1 MTRAEENVSQ
11 TSLHHARLDWN
22 EAGTPVSSEFGD
34 VYFSNDNGLS
44 ETRYVFLQQN
54 RLPAR
59 FSHHDSDNFVI
70 GETGFGTGLNFLATM
85 AAFLEQGSDPE
96 RCARLHFISF
106 EKYPLTQADLGKAL
120 GAWPEL
126 ASLSQALIEQ
136 WPLPIEGCHR
146 LQFAEGR
153 VRLDLWFGD
162 IKDTLPLVPQ
172 GPHGL
177 VDAWYLDGFS
187 PAKNPEMWTQE
198 LFDGLARLARP
209 AATISTF
216 TCAGFVR
223 RGLIAA
229 GFGAKKVKGH
239 GSKREMLAGMREGKM
254 PEPTIAPWYARTEAN
269 STGEVLI
276 IGGGIA
282 SAMAALSLVERGR
295 AVTLLCEG
303 DEPATGASGNRQGA
317 LYPLLNGEHDAL
329 SRFYALAFGYA
340 RNRLLALARHHAI
353 AFGLGEDSD
362 KGSQGG
368 VVQLGY
374 DDKSAAKLAKMSQ
387 GPFPPALMRPL
398 DAAEVEQR
406 SGLPCG
412 HGGVIYPL
420 GGWLCPADL
429 TRAALA
435 EAQATGLL
443 RLEYGAEITA
453 LSELEGGW
461 RVESREGRHWQAPTL
476 VVAAGHQLPALLP
489 FAELPLY
496 PVRGQVS
503 HVPTTASLSRL
514 KTVLCYDGYLT
525 PAHNGAH
532 CIGASYGRNQ
542 SGTDY
547 SPEEQAQNQS
557 RLQACLPEAVWPSEV
572 DVSGGE
578 ARVGVR
584 CASRDHLPVAGPVV
598 RLAQLEEHYA
608 HLRTRQAD
616 AAPLPLHPGLFV
628 LGALGSRGLCSAPLC
643 GELVASEICGD
654 PLPLPTD
661 LLEAL
666 HPARYWVRKLLK
678 GKPLRG

>member
-22 EAGTPVSSEFGD
+22 EAGTPVSSDFGD

-59 FSHHDSDNFVI
+59 FSHHDSDSFVI

-85 AAFLEQGSDPE
+85 QAFLEQSPQSGNGS
-96 RCARLHFISF
+96 RLHFISF
-106 EKYPLTQADLGKAL
+106 EKYPLTQDDLRKAL
-120 GAWPEL
+120 AAWPEL
-126 ASLSQALIEQ
+126 GHLSQDLVAQ
-136 WPLPIEGCHR
+136 WPLPVSGCHR
-146 LQFAEGR
+146 LHFAGGR
-153 VRLDLWFGD
+153 IRLDLWFGD
-162 IKDTLPLVPQ
+162 IKDMLPQVP
-172 GPHGL
+172 HRAEGL

-187 PAKNPEMWTQE
+187 PAKNPEMWTQD

-209 AATISTF
+209 DCSIATF

-229 GFGAKKVKGH
+229 GFAMKKVKGH
-239 GSKREMLAGMREGKM
+239 GSKREMLVGDRTDKQ
-254 PEPTIAPWYARTEAN
+254 PQQTIAPWYARPAGR
-269 STGEVLI
+269 TGEVVI

-282 SAMAALSLVERGR
+282 SAMTALSLVERGR
-295 AVTLLCEG
+295 KVTLLCADG
-303 DEPATGASGNRQGA
+303 EPATGASGNRQGA

-329 SRFYALAFGYA
+329 SRFYSLAFGYA
-340 RNRLLALARHHAI
+340 RQRLLALAERHPI
-353 AFGLGEDSD
+353 AFELC
-362 KGSQGG
+362 G
-368 VVQLGY
+368 VTQLGY

-387 GPFPPALMRPL
+387 GPFPSELMHPL
-398 DAAEVEQR
+398 STAEVEQVV
-406 SGLPCG
+406 GLPCG
-412 HGGVIYPL
+412 HSGVSYPL

-429 TRAALA
+429 TRAALK
-435 EAQATGLL
+435 EAQASGLL
-443 RLEYGAEITA
+443 EVEYHTRVSAIAEQA
-453 LSELEGGW
+453 DGW
-461 RVESREGRHWQAPTL
+461 QVESQDGRHWQAPNL

-503 HVPTTASLSRL
+503 HVPTTASLRQL

-525 PAHNGAH
+525 PMHNDQH

-542 SGTDY
+542 S
-547 SPEEQAQNQS
+547 SLEFRAEEQIQNQV
-557 RLQACLPEAVWPSEV
+557 RLQACLPEQTWPAEV
-572 DVSGGE
+572 DVSGNE

-584 CASRDHLPVAGPVV
+584 CASRDHLPVVGPVA
-598 RLAQLEEHYA
+598 RLASLADHYA
-608 HLRTRQAD
+608 QLQHDQHNAQ
-616 AAPLPLHPGLFV
+616 PLPLHPGLYV

-643 GELVASEICGD
+643 GELLASEICGD
-654 PLPLPTD
+654 PLPLAAD

-678 GKPLRG
+678 GKALV

>member
-54 RLPAR
+54 RLPER
-59 FSHHDSDNFVI
+59 FSHHDSDSFVI

-85 AAFLEQGSDPE
+85 AAFLERAPLSGNGS
-96 RCARLHFISF
+96 RLHFISV
-106 EKYPLTQADLGKAL
+106 EKYPLTQADLRKAL
-120 GAWPEL
+120 AAWPEL
-126 ASLSQALIEQ
+126 ATLSQPLIDQ
-136 WPLPIEGCHR
+136 WPLPVSGCHR
-146 LQFAEGR
+146 LLFADGR
-153 VRLDLWFGD
+153 IRLDLWFGD
-162 IKDTLPLVPQ
+162 IKEMLPQVPH
-172 GPHGL
+172 PATGL

-187 PAKNPEMWTQE
+187 PAKNPEMWTQD
-198 LFDGLARLARP
+198 LFNDLARLARP
-209 AATISTF
+209 DATLSTF

-229 GFGAKKVKGH
+229 GFAMKKVKGH
-239 GSKREMLAGMREGKM
+239 GSKREMLAGVREGKV
-254 PEPTIAPWYARTEAN
+254 PQQSIAPWYARPAGRE
-269 STGEVLI
+269 GEVLI

-282 SAMAALSLVERGR
+282 SAMTALSLVERGR
-295 AVTLLCEG
+295 HVTLLCEDG
-303 DEPATGASGNRQGA
+303 EPASGASGNRQGA

-329 SRFYALAFGYA
+329 SRFYSLAFGFA
-340 RNRLLALARHHAI
+340 RNRLLALAKHHPV
-353 AFGLGEDSD
+353 AFSLC
-362 KGSQGG
+362 G
-368 VVQLGY
+368 VTQLGY

-387 GPFPPALMRPL
+387 GPFPPELMYPL
-398 DAAEVEQR
+398 SAVEVEQVV
-406 SGLPCG
+406 GLPCDAD
-412 HGGVIYPL
+412 GVSYPL

-429 TRAALA
+429 TRAAIR
-435 EAQATGLL
+435 EAQASG
-443 RLEYGAEITA
+443 RLEVVFNAAVTRIAEEA
-453 LSELEGGW
+453 DGW
-461 RVESREGRHWQAPTL
+461 HLESRDGRQWRAPNL

-503 HVPTTASLSRL
+503 HVPTTAGLSQL

-542 SGTDY
+542 TDLAY
-547 SPEEQAQNQS
+547 RTDEQEQNRA
-557 RLQACLPEAVWPSEV
+557 RLQACVPQQRWPAEV
-572 DVSGGE
+572 DVSGAQ
-578 ARVGVR
+578 ARIGLR
-584 CASRDHLPVAGPVV
+584 CASRDHLPIAGPVA
-598 RLAQLEEHYA
+598 RLAAL
-608 HLRTRQAD
+608 AD
-616 AAPLPLHPGLFV
+616 HDVNAPADQQSALPLHAGLYV

-654 PLPLPTD
+654 PLPLAAD

-666 HPARYWVRKLLK
+666 HPARYWVRRLRR
-678 GKPLRG
+678 GKPLRD